1 MCLPAHNKI
10 LSPIAAMMN
19 MPFSQASENNR
30 GPILSVIKPLLA
42 DKHRVLEIG
51 SGTGQHAAWFAQHM
65 PHLIWQPAMCWKTT
79 GVLSSGLPLIQV
91 TIYLRH
97 LSSISFRIIYLQLI
111 MMLFLLPIQHI
122 LCLGKVWRD
131 CLIAFVQLPT
141 NGLFCLYGPMGYN
154 GLIAPESN
162 IQFDQFLR
170 QQSSHR
176 GIRQFEAINALAI
189 SAGLELLEDFA
200 LPANNR
206 LIAWQKD

>member
-1 MCLPAHNKI
+1 
-10 LSPIAAMMN
+10 MMN
-19 MPFSQASENNR
+19 MPFSQACENNR
-30 GPILSVIKPLLA
+30 GPILKVIKPLLA

-65 PHLIWQPAMCWKTT
+65 PHLIWQTSDVLENHWGIKQWIASNPSDNLPAPLELNIFQDNLPAADYDAIFTANTAHIMPWE
-79 GVLSSGLPLIQV
+79 GVE
-91 TIYLRH
+91 R
-97 LSSISFRIIYLQLI
+97 
-111 MMLFLLPIQHI
+111 LF
-122 LCLGKVWRD
+122 D
-131 CLIAFVQLPT
+131 CLAVQLPAQ
-141 NGLFCLYGPMGYN
+141 GIFCLYGPMGYN

-206 LIAWQKD
+206 LIAWQKAWQKD

>member
-1 MCLPAHNKI
+1 
-10 LSPIAAMMN
+10 MN
-19 MPFSQASENNR
+19 MPFSQPCENNR
-30 GPILSVIKPLLA
+30 GPILKVIKPLLA

-65 PHLIWQPAMCWKTT
+65 PHLIWQTSDVLENHWGIKQWIASNPSDNLPVPLELNIFQDNLPAADYDAIFTANTAHIMPWE
-79 GVLSSGLPLIQV
+79 GVE
-91 TIYLRH
+91 RM
-97 LSSISFRIIYLQLI
+97 F
-111 MMLFLLPIQHI
+111 
-122 LCLGKVWRD
+122 D
-131 CLIAFVQLPT
+131 CLAMQLPT
-141 NGLFCLYGPMGYN
+141 QGIFCLYGPMGYN

-176 GIRQFEAINALAI
+176 GIRQFEAINTLAI

-206 LIAWQKD
+206 LIAWQKAWQKD